1 MAIRYF
7 SETVSSRS
15 SWLLNFVWN
24 IPIGVVFFMYK
35 GEISKLCFKF
45 LYMFQVLVLWPDVD
59 LSLES
64 KLVAVKIKLFTSR
77 LVVIVNIYRY
87 WFIIKLFRNCELH
100 SYKFAQRSP
109 INQTSWCGEHM
120 QYSLAIGTACNT
132 LVRKFKEQRPLT
144 IRMDWQTRSESRVS
158 ILCSW

>member
-1 MAIRYF
+1 
-7 SETVSSRS
+7 
-15 SWLLNFVWN
+15 
-24 IPIGVVFFMYK
+24 MYK

-87 WFIIKLFRNCELH
+87 
-100 SYKFAQRSP
+100 
-109 INQTSWCGEHM
+109 
-120 QYSLAIGTACNT
+120 
-132 LVRKFKEQRPLT
+132 
-144 IRMDWQTRSESRVS
+144 
-158 ILCSW
+158 